1 MSDLLDDVNQLLKS
15 HIGDNARLNHI
26 KETLEQNKTL
36 YISDR
41 AYVEK
46 LATDYLNQDKL
57 EDINKKQQDSSA
69 KYTSSDSHDGDL
81 IDDDSTFC
89 GKCGNKISDE
99 SNFCPKCGA
108 SKNNENISKSYQNR
122 DLHSS
127 QKISQH
133 DNSGIKSY
141 QILSIIGGVLGILV
155 TLAYSVLF
163 SFVDVVGSSFGS
175 GFEESTRQYF
185 AAAVPL
191 VIIIYISCFIIPFV
205 IKTTKTVGIYLIAS
219 AFVVIIA
226 SSYVGIIGFALLLPA
241 GIIAL
246 RRH

>member
-1 MSDLLDDVNQLLKS
+1 MPYLLDDVNRLLKLEV
-15 HIGDNARLNHI
+15 GDIARLNHI
-26 KETLEQNKTL
+26 KETLEQNKIV
-36 YISDR
+36 YVSDR
-41 AYVEK
+41 TYIEK
-46 LATDYLNQDKL
+46 LATNYLNQDKL
-57 EDINKKQQDSSA
+57 EDSNKKQQDSST

-99 SNFCPKCGA
+99 SNFCPKCGV
-108 SKNNENISKSYQNR
+108 STNNENMSKSYQNR

-163 SFVDVVGSSFGS
+163 SFVDIVGSSFGS
-175 GFEESTRQYF
+175 GIEESTKQYF
-185 AAAVPL
+185 SAAVPL

-205 IKTTKTVGIYLIAS
+205 IKKTKTVGIYLIIS

-226 SSYVGIIGFALLLPA
+226 SSSVGIIGFALLLPA
-241 GIIAL
+241 GIISL